1 MLLLGVGYLGLF
13 GLWLIRGVVSGGCS
27 SSHGEGVCLVSG
39 VRLTLPE
46 GSLELEERAGVRANV
61 GEEVAGS
68 VPEKAGVPGTPGK
81 GVYTREGGIGNR
93 NYGFCV

>member
-27 SSHGEGVCLVSG
+27 FSHGEGVCLVSG

-46 GSLELEERAGVRANV
+46 GSLELGESRGRASV

-68 VPEKAGVPGTPGK
+68 VPGKAGVPNIPGK